1 MNQFVDQLRQSLNQ
15 RTIYALI
22 ALGCLLGFSLT
33 ARIGDAAKGA
43 EELRLQADARLARHG
58 GEIDEAAWLARAD
71 EAELALASWSA
82 AHWTGPTAGFIAAEL
97 QSAISVIAATT
108 DVNVIAVNVEPAP
121 VETPQ
126 GRVLAFR
133 VATDSRNGENVA
145 KTLSAFAAHEP
156 MLFIDG
162 MNAVFDSEQRGRFS
176 FSGYAPI
183 VITEPQGESG

>member
-1 MNQFVDQLRQSLNQ
+1 MNQLVNQLRQSLNQ

-22 ALGCLLGFSLT
+22 ALGCLLGFALI
-33 ARIGDAAKGA
+33 ARIGDAAAGA
-43 EELRLQADARLARHG
+43 EEMRLQADARLARHG
-58 GEIDEAAWLARAD
+58 GELDEAEWRSRAE
-71 EAELALASWSA
+71 EAELALANWSA

-97 QSAISVIAATT
+97 QSAISVVAGTT
-108 DVNVIAVNVEPAP
+108 DVTVIAVNVEPAP

-126 GRVLAFR
+126 GMVLAYR
-133 VATDSRNGENVA
+133 VATDSRNGESVA
-145 KTLSAFAAHEP
+145 KILAAFAAHEP

-162 MNAVFDSEQRGRFS
+162 MNAVFDSETRGRFS